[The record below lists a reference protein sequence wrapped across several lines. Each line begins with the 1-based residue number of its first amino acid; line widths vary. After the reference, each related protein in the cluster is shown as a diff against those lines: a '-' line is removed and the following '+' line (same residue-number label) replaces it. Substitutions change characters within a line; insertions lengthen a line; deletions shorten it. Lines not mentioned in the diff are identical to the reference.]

1 LIASGETGREKGN
14 LKKKIFFVSFCMVGA
29 AIYVLSQKVYT
40 FYISGK
46 GLGNLTYYNFLN
58 FAVVFLVF
66 ISLFLFIEISA
77 HFKRKRN
84 DGEEDIDGSKFIIS
98 TLPLKKIWYLVA
110 FAAIAL
116 YIDQYLSTA
125 ASTLDSAVYYPMAYG
140 LSLLIAAMLD
150 TFVFGTKISLKRIV
164 AVVLVIASML
174 LVNL

>member
-1 LIASGETGREKGN
+1 
-14 LKKKIFFVSFCMVGA
+14 
-29 AIYVLSQKVYT
+29 
-40 FYISGK
+40 
-46 GLGNLTYYNFLN
+46 
-58 FAVVFLVF
+58 
-66 ISLFLFIEISA
+66 LFIKISA

-84 DGEEDIDGSKFIIS
+84 DGEEDIGGSKFIIS

-140 LSLLIAAMLD
+140 LSLLIAAILD
-150 TFVFGTKISLKRIV
+150 TFVFGTKLSFKRIV